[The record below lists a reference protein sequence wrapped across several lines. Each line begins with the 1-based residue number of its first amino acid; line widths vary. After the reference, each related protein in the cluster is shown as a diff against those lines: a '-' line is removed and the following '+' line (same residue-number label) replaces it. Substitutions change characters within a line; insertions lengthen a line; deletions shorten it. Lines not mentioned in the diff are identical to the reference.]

1 MCMEYAQ
8 VNVAVVCGYLVN
20 VLVRFLGERKG

>member
-1 MCMEYAQ
+1 MCMEYVQ

-20 VLVRFLGERKG
+20 VLVRLVGERKG